1 MSIKIEF
8 RLNTGMFKQYFN
20 DLIVSK
26 WALPGRFA
34 MEKRILSELIR

>member
-26 WALPGRFA
+26 WALRGRFV
-34 MEKRILSELIR
+34 MGKPVLRELIK